1 MDQDLSPRTA
11 EELEEQAVDI
21 YVEQA
26 VHNPVFQMS
35 YEHTHTY
42 CEIYYLKR
50 GTCIYTVNK
59 AQYHLEAGDLFI
71 VAAGEPHGT
80 RYEGAGSCERII
92 VFCKLERMPKT
103 LMEQY
108 PEIHRALSTSC
119 KVIINDELRPAV
131 EAALENLMK
140 ENSYPRRYS
149 CELLK
154 METLSLVL
162 QLLRDGIFSY
172 EEMSSKEGYS
182 SDIEKALKY
191 IALNYSLPLTLAGVA
206 AHCNL
211 CPTYFSRKFKVITG
225 RTFKEHLNYIRLRQA
240 TQMLSTTD
248 DSVTKI
254 AMACGFSSSNYFKDL
269 FHKKNGM
276 SPRAYRQQV
285 APHNRILNGK

>member
-1 MDQDLSPRTA
+1 MAIQDLPVRSA
-11 EELEEQAVDI
+11 EELEEQQVDI

-26 VHNPVFQMS
+26 IHKPIFQMS
-35 YEHTHTY
+35 YEHTHSY

-50 GTCIYTVNK
+50 GTCVYTVNK
-59 AQYHLEAGDLFI
+59 AQYHLEAGDLFF

-80 RYEGAGSCERII
+80 RYEGQGVCERII
-92 VFCKLERMPKT
+92 VFCKPERMPKE
-103 LMEQY
+103 LMERF
-108 PEIHRALSTSC
+108 PEIERTLKTSC
-119 KVIINDELRPAV
+119 KVIINNELRRVV
-131 EAALENLMK
+131 EDFLATLLQ

-149 CELLK
+149 SELLK
-154 METLSLVL
+154 LGTICLVL

-191 IALNYSLPLTLAGVA
+191 IALNYMMPLTLSGVA
-206 AHCNL
+206 AYCNL
-211 CPTYFSRKFKVITG
+211 CPTYFSRKFKLITG

-269 FHKKNGM
+269 FHKKTGM
-276 SPRAYRQQV
+276 SPRTYRHQV
-285 APHNRILNGK
+285 APHTRILK